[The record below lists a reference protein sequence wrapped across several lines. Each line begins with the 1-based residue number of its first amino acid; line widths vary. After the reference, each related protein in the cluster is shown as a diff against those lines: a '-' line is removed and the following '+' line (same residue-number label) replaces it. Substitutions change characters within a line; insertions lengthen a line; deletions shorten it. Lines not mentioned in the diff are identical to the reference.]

1 MKPIF
6 VCRLPINNT
15 DFEDIDTV
23 RFHLKEELL
32 EDYHVLVLTDNT
44 EEVKFELYNSELE
57 DKDFEDLK
65 LKLNL

>member
-6 VCRLPINNT
+6 VCRLPLNNT
-15 DFEDIDTV
+15 DFEDIYGV
-23 RFHLKEELL
+23 KFLLKEELS
-32 EDYHVLVLTDNT
+32 EDYHVLVLADNT

>member
-15 DFEDIDTV
+15 DFEDMDTV
-23 RFHLKEELL
+23 RFHLKEELS
-32 EDYHVLVLTDNT
+32 EDYHVLVLSDNT

>member
-32 EDYHVLVLTDNT
+32 EDYHVLVLADNT

>member
-6 VCRLPINNT
+6 VCRLPINNA
-15 DFEDIDTV
+15 DFEDMDTV
-23 RFHLKEELL
+23 RFHLKEELS
-32 EDYHVLVLTDNT
+32 EDYHVLVLSDNT